1 MAGYIGS
8 KAVSV
13 NTTSATITGDASIGG
28 DLSLGDND
36 KIILGAGSDLQIY
49 HDGNSKITDVGDGK
63 LELHSNGTGVF
74 IQKGATE
81 YMAQF
86 LTDGAVTLYHDN
98 AAKLATKATGV
109 TVTGEMAATTMDL
122 SSNAV
127 IDGSVSIGVA
137 GSTTYA
143 LQSKVKAV
151 YFSST
156 DSSYANITIRKEA
169 ATSTDYLQVRDNGN
183 NLISKMTSGGE
194 LTVGNGLILTDG
206 NLTVATAHGI
216 AFGNA
221 SGNTKTI
228 VSNLLDDYEEGT
240 HQTAITMSTSGTA
253 TLDTSFDRFSYTKI
267 GRLVT
272 ITGNPRIA
280 SVSSPVGNM
289 SLTIPF
295 TALTGQTDE
304 LRAGGIMRYYDN
316 SAGSGSYSKPLAWAI
331 QEGASAVVIDNTGTN
346 GNNLAPAASDE
357 FYFSI
362 SYMTA

>member
-156 DSSYANITIRKEA
+156 DSTNANITIRKEA

-206 NLTVATAHGI
+206 NLVVASGHGIDFSATAG
-216 AFGNA
+216 
-221 SGNTKTI
+221 SG
-228 VSNLLDDYEEGT
+228 SSELFSDYEEGT
-240 HQTAITMSTSGTA
+240 FTPAMTLSTPGNSSFAYLSQSGQYRKVGQTVTFTLELRMNTISYGTGSG
-253 TLDTSFDRFSYTKI
+253 
-267 GRLVT
+267 
-272 ITGNPRIA
+272 
-280 SVSSPVGNM
+280 
-289 SLTIPF
+289 SLTINGFPF
-295 TALTGQTDE
+295 NFANTGGYGSSLCTIFLSGGAIASGRTPAAQGVSNTANLHLVQM
-304 LRAGGIMRYYDN
+304 I
-316 SAGSGSYSKPLAWAI
+316 S
-331 QEGASAVVIDNTGTN
+331 SAVPIALVVSNYNTIQVSGTYIT
-346 GNNLAPAASDE
+346 P
-357 FYFSI
+357 
-362 SYMTA
+362 

>member
-183 NLISKMTSGGE
+183 NLISRMTSGGE
-194 LTVGNGLILTDG
+194 LTVGNGLVLTDG
-206 NLTVATAHGI
+206 NITVAAGHGI
-216 AFGNA
+216 VFGVDGTGAGADA
-221 SGNTKTI
+221 SE
-228 VSNLLDDYEEGT
+228 LLDDYEEGSWT
-240 HQTAITMSTSGTA
+240 PTSNGAGGVANPSTVRGNV
-253 TLDTSFDRFSYTKI
+253 YTKI
-267 GRLVT
+267 GNQVT
-272 ITGNPRIA
+272 VQVEFTVPSNSSTAQADFGGLPYATRNDTTYRI
-280 SVSSPVGNM
+280 VG
-289 SLTIPF
+289 
-295 TALTGQTDE
+295 
-304 LRAGGIMRYYDN
+304 
-316 SAGSGSYSKPLAWAI
+316 SAGTNAALAV
-331 QEGASAVVIDNTGTN
+331 QVYVLNNVTYFSVYQASAFGAVSYANLSAK
-346 GNNLAPAASDE
+346 NLAINFQYS
-357 FYFSI
+357 
-362 SYMTA
+362 TA